1 MFKWDTVKPNVDNE
15 ITIIVKQQQSL
26 LIYGGDETRHQWDGK
41 IKSAESNCV
50 LTICRKVLKSDR
62 IYIYTT
68 THSSGRL
75 DGAIA
80 FRMM

>member
-41 IKSAESNCV
+41 IKKRRVKLCSHNMSEGF
-50 LTICRKVLKSDR
+50 KK
-62 IYIYTT
+62 
-68 THSSGRL
+68 
-75 DGAIA
+75 
-80 FRMM
+80 